1 MLAKPVDDFINEG
14 RVNYSG
20 ITEIYFWGF
29 SLSDVD
35 KPYIDKILDDNKS
48 TIKNIYLCNYQFKN
62 ERDLKKYKDYL
73 KSQNIDIELQ
83 LFDDSLINW
92 SDSIWKV
99 SSVSFFNLIYYK
111 NFTYEAKIACK

>member
-83 LFDDSLINW
+83 LFDDSLIN
-92 SDSIWKV
+92 
-99 SSVSFFNLIYYK
+99 
-111 NFTYEAKIACK
+111 